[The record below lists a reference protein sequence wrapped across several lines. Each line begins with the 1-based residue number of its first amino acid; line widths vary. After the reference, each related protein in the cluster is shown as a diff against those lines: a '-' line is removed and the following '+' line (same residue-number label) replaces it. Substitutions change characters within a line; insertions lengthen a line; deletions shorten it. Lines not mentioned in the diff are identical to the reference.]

1 MFKVVTKD
9 TVMEALMPTTVS
21 LLCWLLIVR
30 SPTNFDLNPSG
41 RNRRFYAFLQPVV
54 HVAVGMI
61 IYRNGPQGAA
71 TDVRPRRPHVPVH
84 DTLLIEGYT
93 LLVDEDKDEDDDEH

>member
-1 MFKVVTKD
+1 
-9 TVMEALMPTTVS
+9 
-21 LLCWLLIVR
+21 
-30 SPTNFDLNPSG
+30 
-41 RNRRFYAFLQPVV
+41 
-54 HVAVGMI
+54 MI

-93 LLVDEDKDEDDDEH
+93 LLVDEDEDKDEDDDEH